1 MISNSFPANSS
12 PKKPPRPI
20 SAVPSEYSDVST
32 SSCRTTSDEGD
43 LESESKSSISI
54 NTNANTDTNT
64 VSIVVNS
71 DPVPVQSKIVSDQV
85 PTSPPDDFLSKEA
98 RMVRVYRIASELLST
113 EEQYVTVLYL
123 IDQVSQLFVYIFPFL
138 WTFKKSQKIVFLLVK
153 SLLE

>member
-1 MISNSFPANSS
+1 M
-12 PKKPPRPI
+12 
-20 SAVPSEYSDVST
+20 PSEYSDVST

-123 IDQVSQLFVYIFPFL
+123 IDQVSQLFVYIFHYYGHSRNP
-138 WTFKKSQKIVFLLVK
+138 KNCVFVGQMFVK
-153 SLLE
+153 MNVYLNC